1 MMSTAKNRLSTA
13 SQSSLR
19 SLSGGSPWS
28 PPEKH
33 YDDDYNDEVLNRA
46 GSTLAVPYFGPKN
59 GVHLTYLIY
68 LLTATVLVPIYGATR
83 NPTAL
88 LACIPG
94 HRERRFRGR

>member
-33 YDDDYNDEVLNRA
+33 YDDYDDTVLNRA

-59 GVHLTYLIY
+59 GVHLKGRARHHL
-68 LLTATVLVPIYGATR
+68 GR
-83 NPTAL
+83 
-88 LACIPG
+88 LARANQRLFVHWEKGIIPAV
-94 HRERRFRGR
+94 

>member
-33 YDDDYNDEVLNRA
+33 YDDYDDTVLNRA

-59 GVHLTYLIY
+59 GVHLTDDAVLCGASS
-68 LLTATVLVPIYGATR
+68 LDLTLSPFAG
-83 NPTAL
+83 
-88 LACIPG
+88 
-94 HRERRFRGR
+94 RGWRQQTGCR